1 MGRFYVRS
9 HWSIQDSCSC
19 TLNVPMF
26 PTDSNRSEKPSLNRL
41 PLLLFALNK
50 LSNFI
55 ICLFSTYEIKYHK
68 FPASETRISQKN
80 ARQPFYL
87 PKTKRFLWKIPFYTR
102 DVWRILIGW
111 FPFSLITFAFKE
123 KKIRPLAAP
132 WKNARL
138 YKNVSVKLENVVRGQ
153 VCSSFSFHSPSLEW
167 YDSKV
172 QGSRTHLLKIA
183 SYLLNWGRV

>member
-9 HWSIQDSCSC
+9 HWGIQDSSC

-26 PTDSNRSEKPSLNRL
+26 PTDSNRSEKPSQNRL

-50 LSNFI
+50 LSSFI

-102 DVWRILIGW
+102 DVWCILIGW